1 MSFMLNALNGP
12 IQAELVR
19 FFNVIDDSYLSTKS
33 VSTAAFCKARKK
45 LSHRAFIELND
56 DLVQA
61 FYEAA
66 TIDKWQ
72 GHRLLAVDGSVTQL
86 PISDELLEHFGKARP
101 QAAMPHV
108 RLSQLYDVKNNITL
122 DLQVAS
128 HSTGEREMALKH
140 LNKTQT
146 GDLVVY
152 DRGYPAAWFYKYHR
166 LKNVDFC
173 MRIVKSSN
181 VVKAFLESGKYSDI
195 VDFPCIEKSLRR
207 CRKDKIST
215 ESLRL
220 RLVRVDLPSGEPEVL
235 VSSLTDLQAYPTAL
249 FANLYHQRWGV
260 EEDFKVLKSR
270 LNIENYSSISVEG
283 ILQDLHAKLL
293 TKNLSASAIHDA
305 KRKIKKPKNTRLY
318 EYKINFTFAINQL
331 KDNIVRFTMKLAEFE
346 LYELL
351 ISKISKS
358 LSVIRPNRKFV
369 RQDRRNKTNKYPMN
383 YKRMC

>member
-1 MSFMLNALNGP
+1 MLNTLNGS

-33 VSTAAFCKARKK
+33 VSTAAFGKARMK
-45 LSHRAFIELND
+45 LSHQAFIELND
-56 DLVQA
+56 YLVQT
-61 FYEAA
+61 FYDTA

-86 PISDELLEHFGKARP
+86 PISNKLLEHFGKARP
-101 QAAMPHV
+101 HAAMPHV

-122 DLQVAS
+122 DLQIES

-152 DRGYPAAWFYKYHR
+152 DRGYPAVWFYKYHR

-181 VVKAFLESGKYSDI
+181 VVKAFLASGKYSDI

-215 ESLRL
+215 GSLRL
-220 RLVRVDLPSGEPEVL
+220 RLVRVDLPGEPEVL
-235 VSSLTDLQAYPTAL
+235 ISSLTDLQAYPTAI
-249 FANLYHQRWGV
+249 FADLYFKRWGV
-260 EEDFKVLKSR
+260 EEDYKVLTSR
-270 LNIENYSSISVEG
+270 LNIENYSSVSVEG
-283 ILQDLHAKLL
+283 VLQDLHAKLL
-293 TKNLSASAIHDA
+293 TKNLAASAIHDA
-305 KRKIKKPKNTRLY
+305 KRKIKN
-318 EYKINFTFAINQL
+318 L
-331 KDNIVRFTMKLAEFE
+331 KTIDFMNIKS
-346 LYELL
+346 
-351 ISKISKS
+351 ISP
-358 LSVIRPNRKFV
+358 LR
-369 RQDRRNKTNKYPMN
+369 
-383 YKRMC
+383 